1 MDGEVAGESEQVEAL
16 EAEQLPVEEAAAEP
30 EPQVTID
37 SNSRAKTAGEIQNE
51 IDTKKQQLEQFDKEI
66 EDACAEEDF
75 DKADQLQ

>member
-1 MDGEVAGESEQVEAL
+1 MDGEVAVESEQVEAL
-16 EAEQLPVEEAAAEP
+16 EAEQPPVEEAAGEP

-75 DKADQLQ
+75 DKADELQ